1 MRAIARVRNWFE
13 EQTGARGIV
22 VGIVVGFALLQL
34 FEAIGRSV
42 LLPLLMRLRATA
54 PDSLADI
61 VLPAMNGPLTIT
73 IAGIEFDYS
82 EVVVAIFA
90 LLLAAAVVWIVFIMP
105 LSRESL
111 ISADT
116 RECPECKTDI
126 WIDATRCAA
135 CRISVEPLPPRMRPA
150 PEPEWSD

>member
-1 MRAIARVRNWFE
+1 MRAIARVRSWFE

-22 VGIVVGFALLQL
+22 VGVVLGFALLQL
-34 FEAIGRSV
+34 FEVIGRSV
-42 LLPLLMRLRATA
+42 LLPLLMRLRATT

-73 IAGIEFDYS
+73 VAGIEFDYS
-82 EVVVAIFA
+82 ELVVAIFA
-90 LLLAAAVVWIVFIMP
+90 LLLVAAAVWIVFIMP
-105 LSRESL
+105 LSRESRL
-111 ISADT
+111 PADT
-116 RECPECKTDI
+116 RECPECKTNI

-135 CRISVEPLPPRMRPA
+135 CRIPVEPLPPPTSRA